1 MRTSGKPARVY
12 PPRINKGDTVGII
25 APGSPISRELLRA
38 GCNKLESLGYKTFY
52 FNTIFNQE
60 HYFAGAHRQRAEEL
74 EQMFVRPEIRAIIC
88 ARGGYGCNYLLP
100 HLNLR
105 IIRDNPK
112 MFVGYSDVTTLLT
125 YICDQADMCTYHG
138 PMVIKDYAE
147 AKNDDA
153 GPLVLDNGEKGI
165 EIRVGSER
173 KQPRPGAAKG
183 ILYGGCLS
191 LIAAS
196 LGTPYEVKTKNCIL
210 FLEDINAKPY
220 QVDRMLMQLK
230 YAGKLAEVRAAVF
243 GEMVGCVQPG
253 GQDYTLQEI
262 VARVLSDLEIP
273 VAFGLPSGHV
283 SAPPNYSLPLG
294 SMVELKVTADDFLL
308 RSTGSGD

>member
-1 MRTSGKPARVY
+1 
-12 PPRINKGDTVGII
+12 
-25 APGSPISRELLRA
+25 
-38 GCNKLESLGYKTFY
+38 
-52 FNTIFNQE
+52 
-60 HYFAGAHRQRAEEL
+60 
-74 EQMFVRPEIRAIIC
+74 
-88 ARGGYGCNYLLP
+88 
-100 HLNLR
+100 
-105 IIRDNPK
+105 
-112 MFVGYSDVTTLLT
+112 
-125 YICDQADMCTYHG
+125 
-138 PMVIKDYAE
+138 MVIKDYAE